1 MSNNI
6 LNLIETAPYDETTEI
21 ALTEYVL
28 EEFNGTKPYSFD
40 ANKALMKIYQINA
53 NNARADIV
61 SKIMA
66 LSLMNLPS
74 SDLLAIT
81 YLIPRK
87 IASDETIE
95 SILKRS
101 DLLERGQYNEFWQS
115 YPQGEIFSSSS
126 FISAIRNFILT
137 NISDTFKTITKEH
150 FKSALGL
157 KDNEVNSF
165 VDANKSIITSCVGD
179 SIIFAPKSTHTV
191 KASNENESLVVGEIL
206 RIVNSVRECR
216 TKK

>member
-1 MSNNI
+1 MNFGNHI
-6 LNLIETAPYDETTEI
+6 L
-21 ALTEYVL
+21 
-28 EEFNGTKPYSFD
+28 
-40 ANKALMKIYQINA
+40 
-53 NNARADIV
+53 
-61 SKIMA
+61 
-66 LSLMNLPS
+66 
-74 SDLLAIT
+74 
-81 YLIPRK
+81 
-87 IASDETIE
+87 
-95 SILKRS
+95 
-101 DLLERGQYNEFWQS
+101 
-115 YPQGEIFSSSS
+115 S